1 MCRKSCVFILAHYL
15 AISLE
20 LLIVGSQEFP
30 QLDGLIEERIEEDF
44 IHEHGND
51 IEMIQNS
58 ILEIDTSDQ
67 VRIDVY
73 NELVFFKLLKKFPT
87 KRGLKDRGV
96 TKI

>member
-1 MCRKSCVFILAHYL
+1 MCKKSGISIAAHYL

-67 VRIDVY
+67 VRINVAMR
-73 NELVFFKLLKKFPT
+73 NGF
-87 KRGLKDRGV
+87 
-96 TKI
+96 I